1 MEKYL
6 KIINITRRQLALF
19 LVFLGTVIFAS
30 AGIISLMTYA
40 LSDQGFYFVIYDQM
54 KFNISLILPLI
65 FFVIFAVAG
74 LIILLTGKESYQ
86 FSNKLIKNSNWL
98 KIVILFVEIIQLII
112 WALFIIILMTYFYPV
127 NKSID
132 EIYQAQTL
140 TVDFNNNT
148 IYSGLLSFIQINNNF
163 FADLKISILNYASI
177 LPYFFN
183 KDSFTFWNIV
193 YLALYL
199 SFFLAYVKLSLFKQ
213 KQKLFS
219 LIPFAGL
226 ISYVTTPNNLEQNV
240 LSEPDTT
247 GLKWYQKILAS
258 NQTVF
263 KIKLTKTTLSLSL
276 FYLASVLG
284 FVIYAIAITFMYG
297 IGFKLKPSVDVNNAY
312 VYDFNRWNSQ
322 FNESEL
328 RLMTDFST
336 ALMAFFIITFV
347 VMSLGIIL
355 DKKPYTFGAVVG
367 KNEVRLSLTL
377 LAIDITQSLFYT
389 LIFYFYVANAYHS
402 LYPLAVPLDLDLDP
416 DLRGDTDR
424 NNAGWLYGSQDLFIT
439 TSLVFV
445 LTYLSWFLAYAKGGV
460 FSRRT
465 RILMY
470 VPFASLFF
478 VKYHV
483 GNPKIRN
490 NNINRCRLLY

>member
-1 MEKYL
+1 
-6 KIINITRRQLALF
+6 
-19 LVFLGTVIFAS
+19 
-30 AGIISLMTYA
+30 
-40 LSDQGFYFVIYDQM
+40 M

-74 LIILLTGKESYQ
+74 LTILLTGKESYQ
-86 FSNKLIKNSNWL
+86 FSNKLIKNPNWL

-112 WALFIIILMTYFYPV
+112 WALFIMILMTYFYPV

-132 EIYQAQTL
+132 EIYQAQTS

-163 FADLKISILNYASI
+163 FAHLKISILNYASI
-177 LPYFFN
+177 LPYFYN

-193 YLALYL
+193 YLTVYL

-213 KQKLFS
+213 KQRILS
-219 LIPFAGL
+219 LIPFVGL
-226 ISYVTTPNNLEQNV
+226 ISYLKTPNKLEQNV
-240 LSEPDTT
+240 FLEPDTT

-284 FVIYAIAITFMYG
+284 FVIYAIAIIFMYG

-312 VYDFNRWNSQ
+312 VYDFNRWNRE

-336 ALMAFFIITFV
+336 ALMTFFIITFV

-355 DKKPYTFGAVVG
+355 DKNPYTFDAVVR
-367 KNEVRLSLTL
+367 KNQVRLSLTL

-389 LIFYFYVANAYHS
+389 LIFYFYVANAYDS
-402 LYPLAVPLDLDLDP
+402 LYPLVVPLDLALS
-416 DLRGDTDR
+416 GDTDH

-439 TSLVFV
+439 SSLVFV

-478 VKYHV
+478 IKYHV

-490 NNINRCRLLY
+490 SNINRCRLLY

>member
-1 MEKYL
+1 MENYL

-30 AGIISLMTYA
+30 AGIISFMTYA

-74 LIILLTGKESYQ
+74 LTILLTGKESYQ
-86 FSNKLIKNSNWL
+86 FSNKLIKNPNWL

-112 WALFIIILMTYFYPV
+112 WALFIIILMTYFYPI

-132 EIYQAQTL
+132 EIYQAQTS

-148 IYSGLLSFIQINNNF
+148 IYSGLLSFVQINNNF

-177 LPYFFN
+177 LPYFYN

-193 YLALYL
+193 YLTLYL

-213 KQKLFS
+213 KQRILS
-219 LIPFAGL
+219 LIPFVGL
-226 ISYVTTPNNLEQNV
+226 ISYLKTPNKLEQNV
-240 LSEPDTT
+240 FLEPDTT

-263 KIKLTKTTLSLSL
+263 KIKLTKTVLYLSL
-276 FYLASVLG
+276 FYLIFVIG
-284 FVIYAIAITFMYG
+284 FVSYFITITFIYG
-297 IGFKLKPSVDVNNAY
+297 IGFKLKRSVDVNNAY
-312 VYDFNRWNSQ
+312 VYDFNRWNRQ
-322 FNESEL
+322 FNDSEL
-328 RLMTDFST
+328 RVVSDYRT
-336 ALMAFFIITFV
+336 ALPLFFIITFF
-347 VMSLGIIL
+347 VMSLGIIF
-355 DKKPYTFGAVVG
+355 DKNPYTFGVKVR
-367 KNEVRLSLTL
+367 KNQARLSLTL
-377 LAIDITQSLFYT
+377 LAIDIIQALFIT
-389 LIFYFYVANAYHS
+389 LLILFLSANAYDKINPTVENKALPVDSDFNDPWS
-402 LYPLAVPLDLDLDP
+402 LYT
-416 DLRGDTDR
+416 G
-424 NNAGWLYGSQDLFIT
+424 QDLFIT
-439 TSLVFV
+439 SSLVFV
-445 LTYLSWFLAYAKGGV
+445 LTYFSWFLAYAKGGV

-478 VKYHV
+478 VNYHV
-483 GNPKIRN
+483 VNKEISN
-490 NNINRCRLLY
+490 SKSYRCQTI

>member
-1 MEKYL
+1 
-6 KIINITRRQLALF
+6 
-19 LVFLGTVIFAS
+19 
-30 AGIISLMTYA
+30 
-40 LSDQGFYFVIYDQM
+40 M

-86 FSNKLIKNSNWL
+86 FSNKLIKNPKQL
-98 KIVILFVEIIQLII
+98 KILISFVEIIQLII
-112 WALFIIILMTYFYPV
+112 WALFIIILMTYFYPI

-132 EIYQAQTL
+132 EIYQAQTS

-148 IYSGLLSFIQINNNF
+148 IYSGLLSFVQINNNF
-163 FADLKISILNYASI
+163 FADLKISILNYASV
-177 LPYFFN
+177 LPYFYN
-183 KDSFTFWNIV
+183 KDSFVFWNIV
-193 YLALYL
+193 YLTLYL

-240 LSEPDTT
+240 FLKLDTT

-312 VYDFNRWNSQ
+312 VYDFNRWNRE

-336 ALMAFFIITFV
+336 ALMAFFIIIFV

-355 DKKPYTFGAVVG
+355 DKNPYTFGAVVG
-367 KNEVRLSLTL
+367 KNQVRLSLTL

-389 LIFYFYVANAYHS
+389 LIFYFYVANAYDS
-402 LYPLAVPLDLDLDP
+402 LYPLAVPLDL

-490 NNINRCRLLY
+490 SNINRCRLLY